1 MIAGVVEGRARASVG
16 EIEIER
22 VYDADVFFC
31 LTRGMEREQQ
41 NLRGRGCILNAPNS
55 WTEK

>member
-31 LTRGMEREQQ
+31 LMWGKERERQ
-41 NLRGRGCILNAPNS
+41 NLRGVPAGLNS